1 MSGHSKWS
9 QIKHKKAL
17 TDAKKG
23 KVFSKITRQIAVAA
37 RAKGGDPQ
45 TNPALRMTIEKARSF
60 NMPQENIERAVKKGA
75 GELEGQK
82 FEEFTLEAFGPGNVA
97 LIIEGTTDNK
107 NRTMAEIKFLLG
119 QHGGK
124 LANIGS
130 VLWLFERCGTINI
143 KKEPA
148 QPKENLEL
156 TAIDAGADDFGWLDE
171 ENLEIYTKLEELEK
185 VKKNLEEKK
194 IMPTA
199 SSLDWKPK
207 NEITIDDPKIKEQLE
222 KLLEALDENDDVNE
236 IYSNLKVNE

>member
-1 MSGHSKWS
+1 MSGHSHFKTVKR
-9 QIKHKKAL
+9 QKEL
-17 TDAKKG
+17 TDKKRG
-23 KVFSKITRQIAVAA
+23 QIFSKFARLITVAA
-37 RAKGGDPQ
+37 REKGGDPS
-45 TNPALRMTIEKARSF
+45 TNPALRMMIEKARSF

-107 NRTMAEIKFLLG
+107 NRTVSEIKFLLG

-156 TAIDAGADDFGWLDE
+156 AAIDADADDFGWLDE
-171 ENLEIYTKLEELEK
+171 ANLEIYTKPEQLDK
-185 VKKNLEEKK
+185 IKRNLEEKK
-194 IMPTA
+194 ITPTA

-207 NEITIDDPKIKEQLE
+207 NEITIDDPKTKQQLE
-222 KLLEALDENDDVNE
+222 ELLEALDENDDVNE
-236 IYSNLKVNE
+236 IYSNLKD